1 MYLLFV
7 RHHWKPSEYYR
18 MKPGER
24 IIVRAF
30 LEQQYADEKKEADR
44 IRHAEQ

>member
-7 RHHWKPSEYYR
+7 KHHWKPSEYYR

-24 IIVRAF
+24 MIVRAF
-30 LEQQYADEKKEADR
+30 LVQQFEDEKEEADR
-44 IRHAEQ
+44 IRHGK